1 MYATSGA
8 VPAAS
13 AVVTFGRR
21 SPVEVPPELACTTM
35 CGCEALKELA
45 SCCIT
50 LSRGGVCACH
60 HWIVTVPVGL
70 LPEGGA
76 ELDPDDPPHAAIARV
91 NAAIPASAIR
101 FIQSPCFVSLA
112 AAGQPLM
119 APVIACTNRRWPM
132 RNTSSTGTVVKTVP
146 AITCDQWVTCSPWN
160 VVRPT
165 CTVYV
170 RVDVIAI
177 SGQNRSFHA

>member
-50 LSRGGVCACH
+50 LSVGGVCACH

-70 LPEGGA
+70 VPEAGA
-76 ELDPDDPPHAAIARV
+76 EFDPDDPPHAAAVRV

-101 FIQSPCFVSLA
+101 FIVDLLVFVSPGRRRSSLDGPGDRLHEPALA
-112 AAGQPLM
+112 DEEHEQHRHRGQGGAGHDGR
-119 APVIACTNRRWPM
+119 PVGYEFTLERGEA
-132 RNTSSTGTVVKTVP
+132 
-146 AITCDQWVTCSPWN
+146 
-160 VVRPT
+160 
-165 CTVYV
+165 
-170 RVDVIAI
+170 
-177 SGQNRSFHA
+177 

>member
-21 SPVEVPPELACTTM
+21 SQEEVPPQLACTTM

-70 LPEGGA
+70 PEGGA
-76 ELDPDDPPHAAIARV
+76 ELDPDDPPQAAIARV

-101 FIQSPCFVSLA
+101 FILISLFR
-112 AAGQPLM
+112 QLWPP
-119 APVIACTNRRWPM
+119 PVIP
-132 RNTSSTGTVVKTVP
+132 
-146 AITCDQWVTCSPWN
+146 
-160 VVRPT
+160 
-165 CTVYV
+165 
-170 RVDVIAI
+170 
-177 SGQNRSFHA
+177 